1 MELKRWV
8 PLLDLESEMR
18 SIFDRYWPAEERE
31 RLLPNKLVADMHRD
45 EGDLVVTVELPG
57 VDPEQDV
64 DIMVEDDILIIR
76 GEKAD
81 EREVKDEDHFLRERR
96 YGHFERRIF
105 LPDGVD
111 PDTITA
117 DYDKGVL
124 TVRVPIPV
132 EAEATPRR
140 IPVRAND

>member
-31 RLLPNKLVADMHRD
+31 RLLPNKLVADMHRE

-57 VDPEQDV
+57 VDPEKDV
-64 DIMVEDDILIIR
+64 DIMVEDDILIIK
-76 GEKAD
+76 GEKSD
-81 EREVKDEDHFLRERR
+81 EREVTEEDHFLRERR

-124 TVRVPIPV
+124 TVRVPIPA

>member
-8 PLLDLESEMR
+8 PLLDLETEMR

-31 RLLPNKLVADMHRD
+31 RLLPNKLVADMHRE

-57 VDPEQDV
+57 VDPEKDV
-64 DIMVEDDILIIR
+64 DIVVEDDILIIK
-76 GEKAD
+76 GEKSD
-81 EREVKDEDHFLRERR
+81 EREVNEEDHFLRERR

-111 PDTITA
+111 PEQITA
-117 DYDKGVL
+117 AYDQGVL
-124 TVRVPIPV
+124 TVRVPIPA
-132 EAEATPRR
+132 EAEATSRR
-140 IPVRAND
+140 IPVKANH

>member
-64 DIMVEDDILIIR
+64 DIMVEDDILIIK

-96 YGHFERRIF
+96 YGNFERRIF

>member
-18 SIFDRYWPAEERE
+18 SMFDRYWPAEERE

-57 VDPEQDV
+57 VDPDKDV
-64 DIMVEDDILIIR
+64 DITVEDDILIIK
-76 GEKAD
+76 GEKSD
-81 EREVKDEDHFLRERR
+81 EREVEEEDHFLRERR
-96 YGHFERRIF
+96 FGNFERRIF

-111 PDTITA
+111 PDAITA
-117 DYDKGVL
+117 SYDHGVL

-132 EAEATPRR
+132 EAEGTPRR
-140 IPVRAND
+140 IPIKANP